1 MKEFK
6 DLQELIIKAEE
17 IALRLEDVN
26 EEQDRMRLALNKVTN
41 DTRQAVIRMG
51 NMIEMIPKIE
61 KNVDIITNKV
71 NSISAD
77 KIRKDFDDSLSGI
90 NIEFDW
96 TEINKSMNLRLIKCF
111 QDMHLN
117 KFAKHVDSHIDNY
130 NDRCK
135 EIDTS
140 INKLQTI
147 NNISNRLG
155 KQILS
160 FEHMISKWQT
170 NKSYFYWPILVS
182 LGVFIGSIITYIIMK
197 F

>member
-6 DLQELIIKAEE
+6 DLQELIIKAQE

-61 KNVDIITNKV
+61 ENVDIITNKV

-96 TEINKSMNLRLIKCF
+96 TGMNKSMNLRLIKCF
-111 QDMHLN
+111 EDMHLN
-117 KFAKHVDSHIDNY
+117 KFAEHVDSHTVDY
-130 NDRCK
+130 KAQCK
-135 EIDTS
+135 QIDTN
-140 INKLQTI
+140 IKKLQTI
-147 NNISNRLG
+147 NDVTDRLE
-155 KQILS
+155 KQIPD
-160 FEHMISKWQT
+160 FEHSLSKVRI
-170 NKSYFYWPILVS
+170 KESLVIWAMLTS
-182 LGVFIGSIITYIIMK
+182 LGAVSGSIITYLIIT